1 MPSLRLVALLLLAAL
16 VAVGC
21 GREVQT
27 SDPEQPALIAP
38 PGKERV
44 NLGFPELATKNTT
57 RVPSSDHREIAAAV
71 ARVVF
76 ADPARPPDA
85 VTLVDGSDWRVAIA
99 AAALMGPPFKSPIL
113 FADKTS
119 LPEPSRTALS
129 ALKPAGSDAA
139 GKAQIIRIGNVAKP
153 AGYKT
158 SDVPAGSPL
167 AMTRSIAGLIRAGK
181 PGAAAKIIVTS
192 AQDGSFAA
200 PAAGY
205 AALSGNPVLFVN
217 RNTVPP
223 ETRAA
228 LASLSGLARAR
239 MFVLGPSGVISPKV
253 TRELRRFGTVRR
265 VGGQDPITNAI
276 AFARYRVGE
285 FGWGVSNSGH
295 GMVFGRAGEPL
306 QAAAAAPLSSAGSY
320 GPLLL
325 LDSASALPDALQGQ
339 LLDTQPAYRT
349 TPVAA
354 VYNRG
359 WIVGDRAA
367 ISVPVQTRIDAL
379 LEVAPEQLPGNLD
392 SPTR

>member
-1 MPSLRLVALLLLAAL
+1 MPSLRLVALLLAAL

-27 SDPEQPALIAP
+27 SDPDQPALIAP
-38 PGKERV
+38 PGKERE

-57 RVPSSDHREIAAAV
+57 RVPSSDATQIAAAV
-71 ARVVF
+71 ARAVF
-76 ADPARPPDA
+76 ADPSRPPDA
-85 VTLVDGSDWRVAIA
+85 VTLVDTSDWRVAIS
-99 AAALMGPPFKSPIL
+99 AAALMGPPFRSPIL
-113 FADKTS
+113 FADKTN
-119 LPEPSRTALS
+119 LPGPSRSALA
-129 ALKPAGSDAA
+129 ALKPAGSNAA
-139 GKAQIIRIGNVAKP
+139 GKAQVIRIGNVAKP
-153 AGYKT
+153 AAYKT

-167 AMTRSIAGLIRAGK
+167 AMTRSIAGLIRAAK
-181 PGAAAKIIVTS
+181 PGVAARVIVTS
-192 AQDGSFAA
+192 AQDGSYAA

-217 RNTVPP
+217 RDSVPP

-228 LASLSGLARAR
+228 LAALAGLSRAR
-239 MFVLGPSGVISPKV
+239 MFVLGPSRLISPKV

-265 VGGQDPITNAI
+265 VGGQDPVSNAI
-276 AFARYRVGE
+276 AFARYRVAE

-295 GMVFGRAGEPL
+295 GMVFGRVGEPL
-306 QAAAAAPLSSAGSY
+306 QAAAAAPLSSSGSY

-325 LDSASALPDALQGQ
+325 LDNASTLPDALQGQ

-359 WIVGDRAA
+359 WIIGDRAA
-367 ISVPVQTRIDAL
+367 ISVPVQARIDAL
-379 LEVAPEQLPGNLD
+379 LEVVPEQLPGTLEP
-392 SPTR
+392 SSR

>member
-38 PGKERV
+38 PGKERA

-57 RVPSSDHREIAAAV
+57 RVPSSDPTQIAAAV
-71 ARVVF
+71 ARAVF

-85 VTLVDGSDWRVAIA
+85 VALVDRGDWRVAIA

-113 FADKTS
+113 FTDKTS
-119 LPEPSRTALS
+119 LPGPSRSALS

-139 GKAQIIRIGNVAKP
+139 GKAQIIRIGNVARP

-158 SDVPAGSPL
+158 SDVAAGSAL

-192 AQDGSFAA
+192 AEDGSFAA

-217 RNTVPP
+217 RYSVPP

-228 LASLSGLARAR
+228 LAALSGLARAR
-239 MFVLGPSGVISPKV
+239 MFVLGPSSVISPKV

-265 VGGQDPITNAI
+265 VGGQNPITNAI

-295 GMVFGRAGEPL
+295 GMVFARAEEPL

-320 GPLLL
+320 GPLFL
-325 LDSASALPDALQGQ
+325 LDSASTLPDALQGQ

-359 WIVGDRAA
+359 WIIGDRSA